1 MRKRKLTFVNLIV
14 FITNFLSKS
23 TQTELN
29 HFFDFMTIKG
39 RISQQFF
46 SKAHQKIS
54 SEDFKYLFEIT
65 VKRVMKDVGSI
76 PLKEYRLF
84 AMNST
89 KVHLEP
95 TKELIEVY
103 SQKKHNQN
111 CKARASILWD
121 VNERM
126 IIE

>member
-39 RISQQFF
+39 RISQQVF

-54 SEDFKYLFEIT
+54 PEDFKYLFEIT
-65 VKRVMKDVGSI
+65 VKRVLKDVRSI

-95 TKELIEVY
+95 TKELIEFY
-103 SQKKHNQN
+103 SQKKHN
-111 CKARASILWD
+111 
-121 VNERM
+121 
-126 IIE
+126 